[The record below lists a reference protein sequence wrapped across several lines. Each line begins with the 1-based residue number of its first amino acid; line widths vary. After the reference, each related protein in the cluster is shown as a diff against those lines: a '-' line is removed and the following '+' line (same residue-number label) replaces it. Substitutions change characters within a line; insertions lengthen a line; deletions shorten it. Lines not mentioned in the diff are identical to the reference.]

1 MEETLQTSRAS
12 VHRGK
17 EAGIGLMEV
26 IVGSLCTLIVAFVLI
41 QVVRIGYAKIKLRWA
56 TESLVRELSTAK
68 DLAKARGQNV
78 CIIFDAKSKRYGI
91 DRNGNGGLDNNE
103 ADDLPEEMSLAE
115 DAAVTFTK
123 FGTLAPKS
131 KEPEIIVSNARDSH
145 NIKVNSAG
153 VIDID

>member
-1 MEETLQTSRAS
+1 MEEVLQTSTNHADQ
-12 VHRGK
+12 GN

-26 IVGSLCTLIVAFVLI
+26 IVGSLCALILTFVLL
-41 QVVRIGYAKIKLRWA
+41 QVVRIGYAKIQLKWA
-56 TESLVRELSTAK
+56 TESLASELINAK

-78 CIIFDAKSKRYGI
+78 CVIFDAKRNRYGI

-103 ADDLPEEMSLAE
+103 AEDLPEEMRLSE
-115 DAAVTFTK
+115 DAAVMFTK
-123 FGTLAPKS
+123 SGHLAPKS
-131 KEPEIIVSNARDSH
+131 KEPQIIVSNARDSH